1 VATHDGQPT
10 MSLLNT
16 DYAVYLPAVND
27 SFAAEVLKPLPP
39 NRPFPAGL
47 TLADLIFWERGNR
60 LWHYSHLLH
69 SVGLHTVGSQP
80 DNAVTRAGRT
90 DCVLLGD
97 SGGYQIGTGKLKGYR
112 ELQAGMSAAAAE
124 ATWAGAYS
132 VRRWILDWLE
142 LHTDYAMTIDMPL
155 WATLPKGAASP
166 FHECSIAALTAMS
179 AGNLRFIDT
188 HRQGRTR
195 WLNVIQGLD
204 EPSTLAWWKAV
215 KWFDCSGYALAGAAG
230 VKGGIGNVLKILLT
244 MRDDGALA
252 EGHNWIH
259 VLGVSTPKWAI
270 LLSAIQRALRRHV
283 NPSLQISY
291 DSATPFQA
299 GGIREEVAL
308 LPEYTSRPRDWAI
321 RFETVPQSARL
332 AGSTEPFPYSSP
344 IGDRL
349 TMGDL
354 NVRGGDWDQRSFD
367 TISNVLLCNHNC
379 WVLLR
384 AFELA
389 NQLAFESDGSQ
400 VPAQWRDCLA
410 FIGDLF
416 EADDWAGQLTKK
428 TNFLHAMAPNEFN
441 A

>member
-1 VATHDGQPT
+1 

-16 DYAVYLPAVND
+16 DYAVYLPAVNNN
-27 SFAAEVLKPLPP
+27 FPAEVLKPLSP

-47 TLADLIFWERGNR
+47 NVEDLIFWNR
-60 LWHYSHLLH
+60 SNKLWHYSHILH

-80 DNAVTRAGRT
+80 DNAVTRAGKT
-90 DCVLLGD
+90 DCFLLGD
-97 SGGYQIGTGKLKGYR
+97 SGGFQIGQGTLKG
-112 ELQAGMSAAAAE
+112 LKGFVTSMGGDKAE
-124 ATWAGAYS
+124 TAWADAYS
-132 VRRWILDWLE
+132 VKKWIVDWLE
-142 LHTDYAMTIDMPL
+142 LHTDYAMTVDMPL
-155 WATLPKGAASP
+155 WATLPKGATSP
-166 FHECSIAALTAMS
+166 FHQCSISVLTAMTVD
-179 AGNLRFIDT
+179 NLRFIDT

-204 EPSTLAWWKAV
+204 EQSMLAWWQAV

-230 VKGGIGNVLKILLT
+230 VKGGISNVLKILLT
-244 MRDDGALA
+244 MRDDGALT

-270 LLSAIQRALRRHV
+270 LLSAIQRTLRKSV
-283 NPSLQISY
+283 NPLLQISY

-299 GGIREEVAL
+299 GSIRDEVAL

-321 RFETVPQSARL
+321 QFERVEQSAKL

-344 IGDRL
+344 IGDRI

-367 TISNVLLCNHNC
+367 NVSNALLCNHNC

-389 NQLAFESDGSQ
+389 NEMAFASDGSH
-400 VPAQWRDCLA
+400 VPAQWRECLS
-410 FIGDLF
+410 FIDSVF
-416 EADDWAGQLTKK
+416 EANDWQNQLDFNKK
-428 TNFLHAMAPNEFN
+428 LLAEIEQQAR
-441 A
+441 

>member
-1 VATHDGQPT
+1 

-27 SFAAEVLKPLPP
+27 SFAAEALKPLPP
-39 NRPFPAGL
+39 TRPFPAGL
-47 TLADLIFWERGNR
+47 TLSDLIFWDRGNR

-69 SVGLHTVGSQP
+69 SVGLHAVGSQP

-112 ELQAGMSAAAAE
+112 ELRSGMDAASAQS
-124 ATWAGAYS
+124 TWAGAYS

-155 WATLPKGAASP
+155 WATLPKGEASP
-166 FHECSIAALTAMS
+166 FHQCSQQALTDMTVD
-179 AGNLRFIDT
+179 NLRFIDT

-204 EPSTLAWWKAV
+204 DSSMLAWWQAV

-230 VKGGIGNVLKILLT
+230 VKGGIANVLKILLT

-259 VLGVSTPKWAI
+259 VLGVSTPRWAI
-270 LLSAIQRALRRHV
+270 LLSAIQRALRKSV
-283 NPSLQISY
+283 NPRMQISY

-299 GGIREEVAL
+299 GGIREEVAII
-308 LPEYTSRPRDWAI
+308 PNYTNHPRDWAI
-321 RFETVPQSARL
+321 RFERVEQSAQL
-332 AGSTEPFPYSSP
+332 AGSAEPFPYSSP
-344 IGDRL
+344 IGDRI

-367 TISNVLLCNHNC
+367 SVSNALLCNHNC

-389 NQLAFESDGSQ
+389 NELAFESNASH
-400 VPAQWRDCLA
+400 VPAQWRDCLELIDGI
-410 FIGDLF
+410 F
-416 EADDWAGQLTKK
+416 ADGNW
-428 TNFLHAMAPNEFN
+428 FN
-441 A
+441 TLVENAEIFSSVLQSEHNIQS

>member
-1 VATHDGQPT
+1 V
-10 MSLLNT
+10 
-16 DYAVYLPAVND
+16 
-27 SFAAEVLKPLPP
+27 
-39 NRPFPAGL
+39 
-47 TLADLIFWERGNR
+47 
-60 LWHYSHLLH
+60 
-69 SVGLHTVGSQP
+69 
-80 DNAVTRAGRT
+80 
-90 DCVLLGD
+90 
-97 SGGYQIGTGKLKGYR
+97 
-112 ELQAGMSAAAAE
+112 
-124 ATWAGAYS
+124 
-132 VRRWILDWLE
+132 DWLE

-166 FHECSIAALTAMS
+166 FHQCSIQALTDMTVE
-179 AGNLRFIDT
+179 NLRFIDS

-204 EPSTLAWWKAV
+204 ESSMLTWWQAV

-230 VKGGIGNVLKILLT
+230 VKGGIANVLRMLLT
-244 MRDDGALA
+244 MRDDGALS
-252 EGHNWIH
+252 EGRNWIH

-270 LLSAIQRALRRHV
+270 LLSAIQRALRKSV
-283 NPSLQISY
+283 NPQMQISY

-308 LPEYTSRPRDWAI
+308 LPGYTSRPRDWAI
-321 RFETVPQSARL
+321 RFETVPQSAKL
-332 AGSTEPFPYSSP
+332 VGSTEPFPYSSP

-367 TISNVLLCNHNC
+367 TISNALLCNHNC

-389 NQLAFESDGSQ
+389 NQLALESNGAA
-400 VPAQWRDCLA
+400 VPAQWQECLA
-410 FIGDLF
+410 FIDEVF
-416 EADDWAGQLTKK
+416 EADHWAGQLTKK
-428 TNFLHAMAPNEFN
+428 TTFLHAMAPNKFN